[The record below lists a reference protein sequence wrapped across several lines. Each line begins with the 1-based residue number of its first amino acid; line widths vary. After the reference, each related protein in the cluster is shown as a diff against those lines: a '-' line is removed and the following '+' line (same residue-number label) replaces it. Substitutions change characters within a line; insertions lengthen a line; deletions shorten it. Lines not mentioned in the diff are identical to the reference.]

1 MEIEENYFKNII
13 KYVIRFIFVNTQF
26 LIDFEA
32 MSDILIDQEKIINI
46 GGIAIQQNNQALNGQ
61 EANIFN
67 FASQNDKQIILVSFG
82 TMINSQHLTDIQIY
96 NLVENFSQ
104 FNYLFIW
111 AIEDVNYKIFSI
123 LYNYNRTNNILD
135 EDNKIFIYERVNQK
149 AILGIYF

>member
-1 MEIEENYFKNII
+1 
-13 KYVIRFIFVNTQF
+13 
-26 LIDFEA
+26 
-32 MSDILIDQEKIINI
+32 
-46 GGIAIQQNNQALNGQ
+46 
-61 EANIFN
+61 
-67 FASQNDKQIILVSFG
+67 
-82 TMINSQHLTDIQIY
+82 MITSQHLTDIQIY